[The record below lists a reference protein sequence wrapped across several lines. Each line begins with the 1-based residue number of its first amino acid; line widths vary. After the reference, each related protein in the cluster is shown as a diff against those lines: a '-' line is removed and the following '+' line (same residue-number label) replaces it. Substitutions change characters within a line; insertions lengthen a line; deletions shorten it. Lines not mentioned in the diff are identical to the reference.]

1 MSPSDSLPEQPA
13 MPNRDRMLKSGRRGF
28 FSGLST
34 TWLLLKVMVPTMVI
48 VQVLKQTGILDMV
61 SRSAAPVMSL
71 FGLPGEA
78 SLALITGALVNIYA
92 SIAVAVN
99 IPMTA
104 KSMTVLAMMVLI
116 AHNLIVETAVQK
128 KTGTPALIMLT
139 SRITAAVLAGLLFNW
154 IIPAGS
160 TSLQVV
166 NNNLQSALS
175 TTTMWNIVLTNLVSL
190 IKIALI
196 IMVLMLTTEIMR
208 EFGLMDRLM
217 KVLES
222 PMKILGMERK
232 TSFVAVVGLLLGLAY
247 GAGLIIKE
255 AKERSFTSKDIL
267 ATNIFLGTN
276 HALIED
282 SLVFAA
288 VGASLPW
295 IVVGRLVFG
304 SIFLRLALPVTS
316 RWISE
321 DILHDEDEK

>member
-1 MSPSDSLPEQPA
+1 
-13 MPNRDRMLKSGRRGF
+13 MPNRDRMLQSGQRGF

-128 KTGTPALIMLT
+128 KAGTPALIMLA
-139 SRITAAVLAGLLFNW
+139 SRITASVLAGLLFNW

-321 DILHDEDEK
+321 DIPNDEDQTYTFSA